1 MNMAAI
7 RTIRSL
13 FFRFRKLFYRKQID
27 SELSAEL
34 ESHLQLHIED
44 NLRAGMSAAEARRN
58 AVLKLGGAQQTKEA
72 IRDAT
77 LFGTLDSLVQD
88 IRFTIRQIRKEPRFF
103 AIALLTLA
111 LGIAATTIVFSVYY
125 DALFSAFPYKDFDRA
140 VALRIEGTSN
150 VGGWN
155 GRSFFSPNELDAFRR
170 QNTVLEDIVASET
183 HAVLFDNGRSARV
196 VQAAAVTPNFFD
208 FYGIPAFSG
217 RVFTSR
223 DATSRSNEVFAM
235 SYLLWRTE
243 FGGNVEILNKTLR
256 IDGIPCTLIGIMPPR
271 FHPDGADLWLSSDPN
286 ASSGGLTGRL
296 KPGVTLQMA
305 AADLDVIAHRV
316 QKISPSDTYPD
327 QFVLRLESSRDV
339 ALGNFKKILHAL
351 LAASFLFLLT
361 ACCNVASLFL
371 ARTTVRELEMATRS
385 ALGATRTR
393 LLRQLFLEN
402 VLLASAACVAGC
414 TLAYLGLRLI
424 SVLTPSTIA
433 LTESRYRINLPV
445 LLVAIWLSLLCA
457 LVIGLS
463 PALHTFG
470 SGLRAR
476 NSSSVKGARDD
487 VRSELVRSILVVVEV
502 ALSFLLLIGSG
513 LLLTSFNSLTR
524 TDFGF
529 DPKDILYVRPY
540 LPRPQ
545 FASREM
551 QNAFT
556 QNLLQRISSL
566 PGVTSVAESM
576 LIPPLNWDWSDTI
589 IPGRPH
595 TERWTTKYTICSEG
609 FFQTFDLRPILG
621 RTFSSADVQ
630 AERRVAVVNDIFV
643 KTYFPS
649 QNPIGRSFKLQVL
662 DRTFLDVPH
671 DIYFEIV
678 GVVTGIKSRDERN
691 LSWESAPQAFVPYS
705 IQGFSH
711 RIFFA
716 RTSRD
721 PHEVLAEVQR
731 EVRAISPG
739 QGEWSSGII
748 ADVLN
753 DYYRGPRFELFTLSA
768 FSGTALLLS
777 AIGIFSVMA
786 YTVSLRTQEIG
797 IRIAL
802 GASSSAILRTT
813 MWWGATRVLGGL
825 VLGGVL
831 TVLTSKLL
839 RGRLIEFPPV
849 DPLILLGTATGLFSV
864 GLVACYL
871 PASRASKVD
880 PMVALRYE

>member
-1 MNMAAI
+1 MS
-7 RTIRSL
+7 TPFT
-13 FFRFRKLFYRKQID
+13 FFRAVFLRAANLFRKQKLGR
-27 SELSAEL
+27 ELTSEL
-34 ESHLQLHIED
+34 ESHVQFHIED
-44 NLRAGMSAAEARRN
+44 NLRAGMSHSEARRN
-58 AVLKLGGAQQTKEA
+58 ALLKLGGAQQTKEA
-72 IRDAT
+72 IRDAA
-77 LFGTLDSLVQD
+77 LFSALDSIGQD
-88 IRFTIRQIRKEPRFF
+88 VRFTFRQIRKEPRFF

-150 VGGWN
+150 AGGWK
-155 GRSFFSPNELDAFRR
+155 GRSFFSDNELDAFRR

-183 HAVLFDNGRSARV
+183 HSVLFDNGKIARV

-208 FYGIPAFSG
+208 FYGIPALSG

-223 DATSRSNEVFAM
+223 DTTSRSNEVFVM

-243 FGGNVEILNKTLR
+243 FGGNAEFLNKTLL
-256 IDGIPCTLIGIMPPR
+256 IDGIPRTLIGIMPPR

-286 ASSGGLTGRL
+286 ASAGGLTGRL

-305 AADLDVIAHRV
+305 AANLDVIAHRI
-316 QKISPSDTYPD
+316 QKSDPSDTYPD
-327 QFVLRLESSRDV
+327 QFVMRLESSRDV
-339 ALGNFKKILHAL
+339 ALGNFKKILYTL
-351 LAASFLFLLT
+351 LAATFLFLLT

-393 LLRQLFLEN
+393 LFRQLFLEN
-402 VLLASAACVAGC
+402 VLLASVACVAGC
-414 TLAYLGLRLI
+414 ALAYLGLRLI

-445 LLVAIWLSLLCA
+445 LLVAICLSLLCA
-457 LVIGLS
+457 VLIGLS

-476 NSSSVKGARDD
+476 LSSSVKGTRDD
-487 VRSELVRSILVVVEV
+487 ARSGLLRSILVVVEV

-513 LLLTSFNSLTR
+513 LLFTSFNSLTR

-529 DPKDILYVRPY
+529 NPKNILYVRPY

-609 FFQTFDLRPILG
+609 FFQTFDLRLILG

-630 AERRVAVVNDIFV
+630 AQRRVAVVNDVFV
-643 KTYFPS
+643 KIYFPS
-649 QNPIGRSFKLQVL
+649 ENPIGQSFKLQVL

-691 LSWESAPQAFVPYS
+691 LSWESAPQAFIPYS

-721 PHEVLAEVQR
+721 PHQVLAEVQR

-753 DYYRGPRFELFTLSA
+753 DYYREPRFELFTLAA

-786 YTVSLRTQEIG
+786 YTVSLRTQETG

-802 GASSSAILRTT
+802 GASRSTILRTT
-813 MWWGATRVLGGL
+813 LRWGATRVLGGL
-825 VLGGVL
+825 LLGGML
-831 TVLTSKLL
+831 TALTSKFL

-849 DPLILLGTATGLFSV
+849 DPLILLGTATFLFSV

-871 PASRASKVD
+871 PARRASKAD
-880 PMVALRYE
+880 PLVALRYE

>member
-1 MNMAAI
+1 MNMAAT

-13 FFRFRKLFYRKQID
+13 LFRFRGLFHKKELD
-27 SELSAEL
+27 HELSSEL
-34 ESHLQLHIED
+34 ESHLQFHIED
-44 NLRAGMSAAEARRN
+44 NLRAGMPTVEARRQ
-58 AVLKLGGAQQTKEA
+58 ALLKLGGTQQTKEA
-72 IRDAT
+72 IRDAA
-77 LFGTLDSLVQD
+77 LFAALDSLGQD
-88 IRFTIRQIRKEPRFF
+88 VRFTLRQTRKEPRFF

-111 LGIAATTIVFSVYY
+111 IGIAATTIVSSVYY
-125 DALFSAFPYKDFDRA
+125 DALFSAFPYKDFDRT
-140 VALRIEGTSN
+140 VALRIEGASN
-150 VGGWN
+150 IGGWK
-155 GRSFFSPNELDAFRR
+155 GRDFFFPYELDALRR
-170 QNTVLEDIVASET
+170 QNTVLEDIVASEN
-183 HAVLFDNGRSARV
+183 HSVVFDNGRIARV
-196 VQAAAVTPNFFD
+196 VQAATVTPNFFD
-208 FYGIPAFSG
+208 FYGIPALSG
-217 RVFTSR
+217 HVFTSR
-223 DATSRSNEVFAM
+223 DTTSRSNEVFVM

-243 FGGNVEILNKTLR
+243 FGGDPEILNKTLSV
-256 IDGIPCTLIGIMPPR
+256 DGIPRALIGIMPPR
-271 FHPDGADLWLSSDPN
+271 FHPDGADVWLSSDPN
-286 ASSGGLTGRL
+286 GSAGRLTARL
-296 KPGVTLQMA
+296 KPGITRQTA
-305 AADLDVIAHRV
+305 AANLDVIAHRI
-316 QKISPSDTYPD
+316 QKSNPSDTYPD
-327 QFVLRLESSRDV
+327 QFVMRLESSRDV
-339 ALGNFKKILHAL
+339 ALGNFKKILYIL

-371 ARTTVRELEMATRS
+371 ARTTVREMEMATRS
-385 ALGATRTR
+385 ALGASRTR

-414 TLAYLGLRLI
+414 ALAYLGLRLI

-445 LLVAIWLSLLCA
+445 LLVAICLSFLCA
-457 LVIGLS
+457 LLIGLS

-470 SGLRAR
+470 SGLRSR
-476 NSSSVKGARDD
+476 LSSGRKGAHDD
-487 VRSELVRSILVVVEV
+487 ASFALVRSMLVVVEV

-513 LLLTSFNSLTR
+513 LLFTSFNSLTR

-556 QNLLQRISSL
+556 QNLLQRMSSL

-576 LIPPLNWDWSDTI
+576 LIPPLSWDWSDTI

-609 FFQTFDLRPILG
+609 FFQTFALRPILG

-630 AERRVAVVNDIFV
+630 AERRVAVVNDFFV

-649 QNPIGRSFKLQVL
+649 ENPIGQSFKLQVL
-662 DRTFLDVPH
+662 DRSFLDVPH

-691 LSWESAPQAFVPYS
+691 LSWESAPQAFIPYS

-721 PHEVLAEVQR
+721 PHQVLAEIQR

-739 QGEWSSGII
+739 QDEWSSGIV

-753 DYYRGPRFELFTLSA
+753 DYYREPRFELFTLSA

-797 IRIAL
+797 VRVAL
-802 GASSSAILRTT
+802 GASSSAILRAT
-813 MWWGATRVLGGL
+813 MWWGAKRVLGGL
-825 VLGGVL
+825 LLGSVL
-831 TVLTSKLL
+831 TVFTSKLL

-849 DPLILLGTATGLFSV
+849 DPLILLGTGAGLFSV

-871 PASRASKVD
+871 PARRASKVD